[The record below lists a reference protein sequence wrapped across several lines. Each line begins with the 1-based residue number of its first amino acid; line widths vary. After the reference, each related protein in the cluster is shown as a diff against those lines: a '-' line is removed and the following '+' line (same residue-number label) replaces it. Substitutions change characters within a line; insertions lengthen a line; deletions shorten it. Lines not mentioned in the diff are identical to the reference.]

1 MGLSSLSTALS
12 GLRVNQQQIDII
24 SNNIANV
31 GTEGFTRK
39 ILPQSTQVVEGRSI
53 GVLGGTI
60 IRNVDLRLE
69 RDLWTQVSSVDF
81 YNVQAQ
87 YLERVDN
94 FHGSPSANI
103 SVAGEV
109 TKLQNTFAALANSPD
124 DQFLISD
131 VIDQS
136 IDTANKI
143 NDLADFYTT
152 LRNDAQNE
160 AAAAVQSINNL
171 LEQIGELNTQIRF
184 SNAGG
189 STVAATE
196 DIRDQAVKDL
206 SELIEVSVFPR
217 GDGVLV
223 VQTLEGVELTAE
235 NPTDLVFRPTPL
247 SPSTAY
253 PDTAAG
259 IFVGDP
265 VDNVNAIDITQ
276 RKIGGKLGGLI
287 ELRDNIFPKQI
298 AQIDELAH
306 KMALRFE
313 AQGLRLFTDSSG
325 AIPADTPPDL
335 TTDPPTPVEY
345 VGFASVIEVNSL
357 VIDDQTLVRTGT
369 SGGASLQTGAND
381 VIRRIIEFTFGN
393 INFQT
398 AANADTATSVDIRA
412 AATGGTTLQDW
423 LGLPATNQL
432 SSGIS
437 LSNYASVNDIITTG
451 GVGVFGTPPA
461 DTDTF
466 IVRFDDPD
474 FGGGPYDIEID
485 LRSVPSGGVSAA
497 QDLVDYMALDADW
510 AAAIADF
517 GVGASVGSNG
527 ELVITSNGNIE
538 IVNSPIEPLSQA
550 GFNFLGLSETVSEA
564 EDPYFDINVGN
575 NESVRITITPS
586 DTEVELLAKIN
597 AVEGLAAQIDTDGF
611 LSIRPGNS
619 FTNPDFGGDLSI
631 IGGPFATSGASLAG
645 TLAGRGSIDDG
656 VNIAQSLFGTYNVIS
671 PGVIDNLSPII
682 ETQYQ
687 SETAVG
693 SGDFVAFRSEN
704 LGPGANVNSKIELS
718 LTLKDYSQ
726 KIINENAQQLALI
739 NARSEDENSLKGLL
753 EQQLTDQSGVNIDEE
768 LGFLIVVQT
777 SFSASARV
785 VNAVG
790 EIFDELLAL
799 L

>member
-60 IRNVDLRLE
+60 VRNVDLRLE
-69 RDLWTQVSSVDF
+69 RDLWTQVSSVGF
-81 YNVQAQ
+81 YNVQSQ
-87 YLERVDN
+87 YLDRIDN
-94 FHGSPSANI
+94 FNGAPSANI
-103 SVAGEV
+103 SIASEV
-109 TKLQNTFAALANSPD
+109 TKLQNSFAALANSPD
-124 DQFLISD
+124 DQFLLSD
-131 VIDQS
+131 VVDQA

-160 AAAAVQSINNL
+160 AEATIQSINNL
-171 LEQIGELNTQIRF
+171 LEQIAELNTQIRF

-196 DIRDQAVKDL
+196 DIRDQSVKEL
-206 SELIEVSVFPR
+206 SELIEISVFPR

-235 NPTDLVFRPTPL
+235 NPTYLVFRPTPL

-265 VDNVNAIDITQ
+265 VDNANAIDITQ
-276 RKIGGKLGGLI
+276 RKLGGKLGGLI
-287 ELRDNIFPKQI
+287 ELRDNIFPKKT
-298 AQIDELAH
+298 AQIDELAQ

-313 AQGLRLFTDSSG
+313 SQGLRLFTDSSG
-325 AIPADTPPDL
+325 TIPSDTPPDP
-335 TTDPPTPVEY
+335 TTNPPTPVEY
-345 VGFASVIEVNSL
+345 VGFASVMEVNSL
-357 VIDDQTLVRTGT
+357 IIEDQTLIRTGT
-369 SGGASLQTGAND
+369 AGGAALQTAAND
-381 VIRRIIEFTFGN
+381 VIRRVIEYTFGEVN
-393 INFQT
+393 YQT
-398 AANADTATSVDIRA
+398 ATNNDAATSVDIRA

-423 LGLPATNQL
+423 LGLRATNQL

-437 LSNYASVNDIITTG
+437 LSNYASISDIITTG

-466 IVRFDDPD
+466 IIRFDDPD

-485 LRSVPSGGVSAA
+485 LRSVPSTGTSAA

-510 AAAIADF
+510 AAAVADF
-517 GVGASVGSNG
+517 NVSASVGSNG

-538 IVNSPIEPLSQA
+538 IVNSPIEPLSQE
-550 GFNFLGLSETVSEA
+550 GFNFLGLSETVSQA
-564 EDPYFDINVGN
+564 QDPYFDVSVGN
-575 NESVRITITPS
+575 NDPVRITISPS
-586 DTEVELLAKIN
+586 DTEIELLAKLN
-597 AVEGLAAQIDTDGF
+597 AVEGLVAQVDSDGF
-611 LSIRPGNS
+611 LSLRPGNS
-619 FTNPDFGGDLSI
+619 FTNPDFGGDISI
-631 IGGPFATSGASLAG
+631 IGGPFTTSGAALAG
-645 TLAGRGSIDDG
+645 TSAGRSSIDDG
-656 VNIAQSLFGTYNVIS
+656 VNIAQSLFGTYNVLS

-682 ETQYQ
+682 DIKYQ
-687 SETAVG
+687 SETAAG
-693 SGDFVAFRSEN
+693 SGDFVSFRFEN
-704 LGPGANVNSKIELS
+704 LGAGANINSNIELS
-718 LTLKDYSQ
+718 LTPKDYSQ
-726 KIINENAQQLALI
+726 KIVNENAQQLALI
-739 NARSEDENSLKGLL
+739 NARGEDEDSLRGLL
-753 EQQLTDQSGVNIDEE
+753 EQQLSDQSGVNVDEE
-768 LGFLIVVQT
+768 LGYLIVVQT

>member
-81 YNVQAQ
+81 YNIQSQ

-124 DQFLISD
+124 DQFLLSD

-235 NPTDLVFRPTPL
+235 KPTDLVFRPTPL

-437 LSNYASVNDIITTG
+437 LSNYASINDIITTG

>member
-39 ILPQSTQVVEGRSI
+39 ILPQSTQVVEGKSI

-81 YNVQAQ
+81 YNVQSQ
-87 YLERVDN
+87 YLERIDN
-94 FHGSPSANI
+94 FNGSPSANI

-124 DQFLISD
+124 DQFLLAD
-131 VIDQS
+131 TVDQA

-196 DIRDQAVKDL
+196 DIRDQAVKEL
-206 SELIEVSVFPR
+206 SQLIEVSVFPR

-223 VQTLEGVELTAE
+223 VQTLEGVELVAE
-235 NPTDLVFRPTPL
+235 KPTDLVFRPTPL
-247 SPSTAY
+247 SPSTSY

-265 VDNVNAIDITQ
+265 INNANAIDITQ

-287 ELRDNIFPKQI
+287 ELRDNIFPKKI

-325 AIPADTPPDL
+325 TIPADTPPDL
-335 TTDPPTPVEY
+335 STTPPTPVEY

-357 VIDDQTLVRTGT
+357 VIDDQSLIRTGT
-369 SGGASLQTGAND
+369 AGGATLQTGAND
-381 VIRRIIEFTFGN
+381 LIRRIIEFTFGSVN
-393 INFQT
+393 YQT
-398 AANADTATSVDIRA
+398 AANSDPATSVDIRA

-437 LSNYASVNDIITTG
+437 LSNYASIGDMINTG

-466 IVRFDDPD
+466 IIRFDDPD
-474 FGGGPYDIEID
+474 FGSGPYDIEID
-485 LRSVPSGGVSAA
+485 LRSVPSTGTNAA

-510 AAAIADF
+510 AAAVADF
-517 GVGASVGSNG
+517 GVSASVDSNG
-527 ELVITSNGNIE
+527 QLSISSNGNIE
-538 IVNSPIEPLSQA
+538 IVNSPVQPLSTE
-550 GFNFLGLSETVSEA
+550 GFNFLGLTPTLSQA
-564 EDPYFDINVGN
+564 QDPYFDVSVGN
-575 NESVRITITPS
+575 NQPVRITIDPS
-586 DTEVELLAKIN
+586 DTEVDLLAKLN

-619 FTNPDFGGDLSI
+619 FNNPDFGGDISI
-631 IGGPFATSGASLAG
+631 IGGPFTTSGASLAG
-645 TLAGRGSIDDG
+645 TSAGRSSIDDG
-656 VNIAQSLFGTYNVIS
+656 VNIAQALFGTYNVVS

-682 ETQYQ
+682 EIPYQ
-687 SETAVG
+687 SETETG
-693 SGDFVAFRSEN
+693 SGNFVAFRSEN
-704 LGPGANVNSKIELS
+704 LGPGANVNSNIELS

-739 NARSEDENSLKGLL
+739 NARGEDEDSLKGLL
-753 EQQLTDQSGVNIDEE
+753 EQQLSDQSGVNVDEE
-768 LGFLIVVQT
+768 LGYLIVVQT